1 MYTNIIFLSFIVTLH
16 FLIHPYYYSLYIYP
30 LKFLMHMNDKL
41 KENHFINFKGFWTHM
56 EQESKGSVFEE
67 WTFGN
72 WKMKK
77 KKQHEKVKKE
87 MLRKVRFSFYLCF
100 FVFFF
105 QKNLYFP
112 LKDRNEMKQIIFSCP
127 C

>member
-1 MYTNIIFLSFIVTLH
+1 MYTNIIFLSFIVSLH
-16 FLIHPYYYSLYIYP
+16 FLIHPYYYSLYISP

-41 KENHFINFKGFWTHM
+41 KENHFINFKGFWTQM

-77 KKQHEKVKKE
+77 KNNMKKLKKNVMKGE
-87 MLRKVRFSFYLCF
+87 IF
-100 FVFFF
+100 FLSLFFFFCIF